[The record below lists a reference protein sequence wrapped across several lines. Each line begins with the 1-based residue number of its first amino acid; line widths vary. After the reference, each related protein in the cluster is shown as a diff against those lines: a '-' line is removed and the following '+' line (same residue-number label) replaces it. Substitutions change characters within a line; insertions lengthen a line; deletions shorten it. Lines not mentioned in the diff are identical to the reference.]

1 MEIFETLHIWI
12 AFKFVH
18 LEIPIKQDEG
28 DRCVAF

>member
-1 MEIFETLHIWI
+1 MKIFETLHRGI

-18 LEIPIKQDEG
+18 VEIQDEG